1 MMIPTHVQQTR
12 PQWETTAE
20 VWALAALT
28 LLLPE
33 VWKTQLNQSPS
44 QLSCKTLASTQD
56 RSNKFPF
63 ANDSLSHVSEAT
75 RRPDKKTWMNLPLS
89 KAVCCREE
97 RGDKSV
103 GIWIINV
110 TAALDTQSDNAQKVS
125 NMNWDPL
132 EPIPLINHRLS
143 ISFSYN
149 YQGISIKHTFN
160 YFIILITIFL
170 MYSEFSSFIC
180 DHWILTEVEGCAY
193 LYVCVYAW
201 ISMYPTLIQTKIT
214 SASVFLKLCMGIWF
228 YPYKISSFW
237 LTKVVF
243 QHLDYNRPK
252 WFHFVKNNSYS
263 SLLEW

>member
-1 MMIPTHVQQTR
+1 MCSKPGHSGRQQQR
-12 PQWETTAE
+12 CEPWQHW
-20 VWALAALT
+20 
-28 LLLPE
+28 
-33 VWKTQLNQSPS
+33 
-44 QLSCKTLASTQD
+44 LSCSQRSGRPSSTKALHSLAVKHLLQP
-56 RSNKFPF
+56 RIVPINFLLQM
-63 ANDSLSHVSEAT
+63 SLSHVSEAT

-97 RGDKSV
+97 RGDKPV

-125 NMNWDPL
+125 NMNWNPL

-193 LYVCVYAW
+193 LYVCVYAC
-201 ISMYPTLIQTKIT
+201 ISMYPTLI
-214 SASVFLKLCMGIWF
+214 
-228 YPYKISSFW
+228 
-237 LTKVVF
+237 
-243 QHLDYNRPK
+243 
-252 WFHFVKNNSYS
+252 
-263 SLLEW
+263 